1 MIAFFI
7 LGLIGIAFYAIIAFG
22 PEDAIKIMLVFMWAM
37 MLLSAI
43 ISPFF

>member
-7 LGLIGIAFYAIIAFG
+7 LGLIGIVFYAFIAFG
-22 PEDAIKIMLVFMWAM
+22 PEDAIKIMLVFMWGL